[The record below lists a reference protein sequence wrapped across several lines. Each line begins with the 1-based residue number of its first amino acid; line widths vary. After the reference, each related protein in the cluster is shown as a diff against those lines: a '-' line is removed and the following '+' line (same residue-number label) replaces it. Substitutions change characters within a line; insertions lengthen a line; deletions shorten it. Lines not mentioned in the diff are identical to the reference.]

1 MVVELRTLTS
11 LTTPLLILALIIS
24 SASLSSMANHV
35 AVKPEMADINS
46 DNVIGDNQFLNNE
59 IHDVYVE
66 PESQG

>member
-1 MVVELRTLTS
+1 
-11 LTTPLLILALIIS
+11 
-24 SASLSSMANHV
+24 MANHV